1 MTTPEP
7 IPLEMRVAEL
17 ENRVIVL
24 EEVLRQR
31 DQIIAQSV
39 LDLLV
44 EQTLIT
50 GIVQRVTAAMEAEW
64 TGKFLPDLRE
74 TLREDLGLGTSTPS
88 DAGS

>member
-1 MTTPEP
+1 MTAPEDVP
-7 IPLEMRVAEL
+7 IELRVAEL
-17 ENRVIVL
+17 ENRIVVL
-24 EEVLRQR
+24 EEVIRQR

-44 EQTLIT
+44 EQTLIS

-74 TLREDLGLGTSTPS
+74 TIRQEIHGDHLESPN
-88 DAGS
+88 